1 MHQRYAKTVM
11 SPRKEMSNITYKR
24 GDIITHPMAGKA
36 WLHIA
41 DVKFSGHR
49 GYVYECIN
57 QITGKKVTL
66 LADSNDGIKL
76 VSETR
81 KR

>member
-1 MHQRYAKTVM
+1 MDN
-11 SPRKEMSNITYKR
+11 SIYKR
-24 GDIITHPMAGKA
+24 GDIITHPVSGKA

-41 DVKFSGHR
+41 EGKFSGHR

-66 LADSNDGIKL
+66 SAENENIKL
-76 VSETR
+76 VSKTR

>member
-1 MHQRYAKTVM
+1 MD
-11 SPRKEMSNITYKR
+11 SNIYKR
-24 GDIITHPMAGKA
+24 GDIITHPIAGKD

-41 DVKFSGHR
+41 EVKFSGHR

-57 QITGKKVTL
+57 QKTGKKVTL
-66 LADSNDGIKL
+66 SAENESIKL
-76 VSETR
+76 VSKTR

>member
-1 MHQRYAKTVM
+1 
-11 SPRKEMSNITYKR
+11 MSNVAPPWSYKR

-41 DVKFSGHR
+41 EVQRDNNNKA
-49 GYVYECIN
+49 YYYKCIN
-57 QITGKKVTL
+57 QKTGKEVTL
-66 LADSNDGIKL
+66 LAGGNDSIKL

-81 KR
+81 RR

>member
-1 MHQRYAKTVM
+1 
-11 SPRKEMSNITYKR
+11 MSNITYKR

-76 VSETR
+76 ISETR

>member
-1 MHQRYAKTVM
+1 M

>member
-1 MHQRYAKTVM
+1 MPNM
-11 SPRKEMSNITYKR
+11 TYKR
-24 GDIITHPMAGKA
+24 GDIIMHPMVGKA

-41 DVKFSGHR
+41 EVKYDDKN

-57 QITGKKVTL
+57 QKTGKKVSLAAEGYDTITL
-66 LADSNDGIKL
+66 I
-76 VSETR
+76 SETR

>member
-1 MHQRYAKTVM
+1 M

-76 VSETR
+76 ISETR

>member
-1 MHQRYAKTVM
+1 M
-11 SPRKEMSNITYKR
+11 
-24 GDIITHPMAGKA
+24 HPMVGKA

-41 DVKFSGHR
+41 EVKYDDKN

-57 QITGKKVTL
+57 QKTGKKVSLAAEGYDTITL
-66 LADSNDGIKL
+66 I
-76 VSETR
+76 SETR

>member
-1 MHQRYAKTVM
+1 
-11 SPRKEMSNITYKR
+11 MSNVAPPWSYKR
-24 GDIITHPMAGKA
+24 GDIITHPMAGNA

-41 DVKFSGHR
+41 EVKYDNKN

-57 QITGKKVTL
+57 QKTGKKIL
-66 LADSNDGIKL
+66 LAAEGYDTITL
-76 VSETR
+76 ISETR

>member
-1 MHQRYAKTVM
+1 MANVAYR
-11 SPRKEMSNITYKR
+11 R
-24 GDIITHPMAGKA
+24 GDIIMHPMAGKA

-41 DVKFSGHR
+41 EVKFSGHR

-57 QITGKKVTL
+57 QKTGKKVTL
-66 LADSNDGIKL
+66 LADGNLSITL
-76 VSETR
+76 VSKG